1 MLNSIRNL
9 PQIRHLHKA
18 SSMHLELSPEVRSAL
33 ANNEPVVALEST
45 IITHGMPF
53 PRNYETAVKVE
64 NICRLK
70 VRKPLT
76 RLCKWFHA
84 EWIRVHELFTSF
96 ELPASVQLQNPHCL
110 PLCLLYFC
118 PQGAVP
124 ATIGILKGQIHVG
137 LTNDQLEELAA
148 KKVPCIKT
156 SRRDFPYVLSQVCWT
171 LLFPLPSCIVTNSL
185 PYLNAILLRLGKP
198 DRNWMEAL
206 QSLVPWLLQPKLAFQ
221 YLSQVSLIPS
231 SLNLFARG
239 NEGVTR
245 VLLIKSFVLWN
256 VISLS

>member
-1 MLNSIRNL
+1 MKRLLRWKTFVDWRWENHQQHCANDFMRNEFECMNYSRVL
-9 PQIRHLHKA
+9 
-18 SSMHLELSPEVRSAL
+18 SSLLL
-33 ANNEPVVALEST
+33 CN
-45 IITHGMPF
+45 
-53 PRNYETAVKVE
+53 
-64 NICRLK
+64 CK
-70 VRKPLT
+70 VRM
-76 RLCKWFHA
+76 
-84 EWIRVHELFTSF
+84 
-96 ELPASVQLQNPHCL
+96 CL

-221 YLSQVSLIPS
+221 YLSQVSPS